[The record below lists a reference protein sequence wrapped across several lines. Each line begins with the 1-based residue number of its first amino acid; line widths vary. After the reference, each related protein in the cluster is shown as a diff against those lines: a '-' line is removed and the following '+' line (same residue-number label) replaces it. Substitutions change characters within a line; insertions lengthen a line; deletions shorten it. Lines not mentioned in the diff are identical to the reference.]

1 MGGVD
6 VNLTDEVGVFPKG
19 IRGILILN
27 DKVGKLKNS
36 PVQIR

>member
-6 VNLTDEVGVFPKG
+6 VNVTDEVGVFPKG

-27 DKVGKLKNS
+27 GKVG
-36 PVQIR
+36 RF